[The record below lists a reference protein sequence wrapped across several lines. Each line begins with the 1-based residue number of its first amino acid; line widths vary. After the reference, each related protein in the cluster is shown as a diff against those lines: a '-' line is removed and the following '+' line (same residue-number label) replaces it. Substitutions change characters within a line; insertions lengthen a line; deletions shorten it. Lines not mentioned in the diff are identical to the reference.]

1 MKKLSGLA
9 ALIVVGYLVYSQ
21 SGHRA
26 ASRNSPGTVPAASTY
41 DAVSGLKGAVTDI
54 PVYLPARVTDR
65 IEGGD
70 LKGTLH
76 AYTWF
81 LETPSDKKQVIA
93 FYDRH
98 LPSATRTPYN
108 DGSAMWAYTPPG
120 CNDSAGEG
128 VTVLVT
134 AEGKIEISESV
145 LKQKRIQKKQT

>member
-9 ALIVVGYLVYSQ
+9 VAIVVGYLVYSQ
-21 SGHRA
+21 FGSRGTSG
-26 ASRNSPGTVPAASTY
+26 NSQSQSSETGSY
-41 DAVSGLKGAVTDI
+41 DAAAGLKGVVSDI
-54 PVYLPARVTDR
+54 PVYLPARITSR

-70 LKGTLH
+70 LKGTTH

-93 FYDRH
+93 FYDQH
-98 LPSATRTPYN
+98 LPSATKTPYN
-108 DGSAMWAYTPPG
+108 DGSAIWAYTPPG
-120 CNDSAGEG
+120 FNDAAGED

-145 LKQKRIQKKQT
+145 LKQKRIHKN